1 MQIKEV
7 SKRTD
12 LSIKTIR
19 FYEERGLITPQKEYR
34 NGRYFR
40 NYREEDIAQLQMVAV
55 LRKCLFSIEQIKTM
69 LEHPE
74 LTADIFAE
82 YREELLGKS
91 DYLLCLAEKARTVDM
106 AELHDPETL
115 ARQMAKTA
123 EPLPL
128 PKMDIRPRFRYLDEL
143 EEAPPH
149 VEMQTNF
156 SESGDCSEALN
167 EVLAYR
173 LMGNN
178 GKRVVNGVFDMMHEH
193 PETVVPDHIDRDGKA
208 MRIWKRM
215 FEIGMAIGIFQMLRE
230 WIAVPVP
237 QKSPIWPW
245 LVLFLVSGV
254 IRGVL
259 TFVTWHKERSVWGML
274 P

>member
-19 FYEERGLITPQKEYR
+19 FYEERGLITPEKEYR
-34 NGRYFR
+34 NGKYFR
-40 NYREEDIAQLQMVAV
+40 NYREEDVAQLNMVAV

-91 DYLLCLAEKARTVDM
+91 NYLLCLSEKARTVDM

-143 EEAPPH
+143 EEASPH
-149 VEMQTNF
+149 VEMQIDF
-156 SESGDCSEALN
+156 SENGRHDEATRLVVGDRYGSWRHFWDIGLEM
-167 EVLAYR
+167 LAER
-173 LMGNN
+173 
-178 GKRVVNGVFDMMHEH
+178 
-193 PETVVPDHIDRDGKA
+193 PIETVPDHIDRDSRW
-208 MRIWKRM
+208 MRRLKSI
-215 FEIGMAIGIFQMLRE
+215 FMALT
-230 WIAVPVP
+230 V
-237 QKSPIWPW
+237 
-245 LVLFLVSGV
+245 VLFILFTLQLLRHPVYRTGPVWIWLGLLLVAGG

-259 TFVTWHKERSVWGML
+259 ELVTWCKGRKYWV
-274 P
+274 